1 MIHCICTAA
10 ALFLIICGL
19 LSTIGLFVLGW
30 YAIIAVL
37 QIPAWVPLAFLA
49 LVSLAGAAAERSGGR

>member
-10 ALFLIICGL
+10 ALFLVICGL

-37 QIPAWVPLAFLA
+37 QIPAWVPLVFVA
-49 LVSLAGAAAERSGGR
+49 LVSLAAAIAEGGNK

>member
-10 ALFLIICGL
+10 ALFLNICGL

-37 QIPAWVPLAFLA
+37 QIPAWVPLAFIA
-49 LVSLAGAAAERSGGR
+49 LVSLAGAIAEGENK

>member
-10 ALFLIICGL
+10 ALFLVICGL

-37 QIPAWVPLAFLA
+37 QIPPWVPLAFIA
-49 LVSLAGAAAERSGGR
+49 LVSIAGAIAERGNK

>member
-37 QIPAWVPLAFLA
+37 QIPAWVPLAFIA
-49 LVSLAGAAAERSGGR
+49 LVSLAGAIAEGGNK